1 MSKRKTSCSSSE
13 VEKEEIEDGYTLPLL
28 NNSQEI
34 PLRKE
39 IFVKKLLLC
48 KSFLSSSKRSKS
60 EEGILRTH
68 ADWIEVRRRIL
79 FELIDYVSV
88 TDDPFEE
95 QSLQLVVSLLEEI
108 VGAERSVSST
118 RFAQL
123 SFFDAKDKTD
133 VPISL
138 EVRENETKIKDS
150 EWSIIQLVYELFIQM
165 IIADGLEI
173 RCFLKYIT
181 ESFISKLFHLFR
193 SGDVRERDYL
203 KTVFHRIY
211 QRFIRRRSFL
221 RKKINEYLFSYVFEG
236 EPCCGIRE
244 ILEIQSS
251 IVHGFAVPLKEEHK
265 DMLFRYLM
273 PLHREAELEI
283 FFPQLLSCVHS
294 FAEKDP
300 TLIPSILSRL
310 CSTWPKYNSM
320 KQILYINEVEIV
332 LQSVTESVFA
342 KISKSVWLE
351 LLNCTCCPHFQVA
364 ERAISLWN
372 DTRLVKMMAA
382 YRKELLITLNDS
394 IDNVIERHWCKLVC
408 SVALE
413 VKQKWIQAVP
423 DFFQWRQLNSFDR
436 GRTIDIAY
444 SSQKRHCISPN
455 FVENSTPKTTLAD
468 SSRNFLVPCAEYK
481 VEST

>member
-138 EVRENETKIKDS
+138 ENPLS
-150 EWSIIQLVYELFIQM
+150 LSYFIYS
-165 IIADGLEI
+165 AVEI
-173 RCFLKYIT
+173 
-181 ESFISKLFHLFR
+181 
-193 SGDVRERDYL
+193 
-203 KTVFHRIY
+203 
-211 QRFIRRRSFL
+211 RRSFL

-394 IDNVIERHWCKLVC
+394 IDNVIERHW
-408 SVALE
+408 S
-413 VKQKWIQAVP
+413 VP